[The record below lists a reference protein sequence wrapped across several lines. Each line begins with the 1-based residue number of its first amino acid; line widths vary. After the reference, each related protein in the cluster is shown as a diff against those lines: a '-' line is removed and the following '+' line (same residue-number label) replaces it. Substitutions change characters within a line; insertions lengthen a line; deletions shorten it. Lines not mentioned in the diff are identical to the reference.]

1 VPSFKNFLDFVYRR
15 RSNGPRAGLV
25 RRYFMIS
32 LVLISGGLLTSGL
45 VQIYYSYNETLQQ
58 LALLQ
63 QEKADSAAF
72 RIEQFFSSIEQG
84 LKTAAKNRNLAVKGI
99 APEFRF
105 ELSRLLSVL
114 LPLMDLVAISVDDRE
129 AVQVSRFHPVLSI
142 QLADQRYRKTILA
155 FQSDAKLNIQIGAV
169 EFARDSEPHINI
181 AVPIESYPGRLL
193 GALFADVD
201 LRYVADVV
209 GAVTIGKKGYAYVVT
224 SAGELIAHPDI
235 SMVLQRSNV
244 AHYEQVR
251 AAFDKTANKNARQSM
266 QATSFRGEKM
276 FASFA
281 MIPRL
286 AWAVIVE
293 QPVAEVY
300 ETIYANL
307 LRTSGL
313 ILLGFGIALLPSIY
327 VARRVI
333 HPLEVLRSGAQRIG
347 HGDLDHH
354 LEIKTGDE
362 IEALADE
369 FNKMSDAL
377 KQSYSGLEAKVNER
391 TQELRVANDRLQE
404 LDRLKSRFLSNVSHE
419 LRTPLAG
426 IGSLVDNMLDG
437 VTGELNDKQTRY
449 IAGIKE
455 SSERLARLINDLLDL
470 SVIESGKMKL
480 EPTQFSASDLIN
492 QVAESFRPVAATR
505 SVTLTASLPDGNH
518 LAWGDRDKITQVLTN
533 LIDNAIKF
541 TPQDGNVRVA
551 ISPTGNDDWLS
562 ISVSDTGP
570 GISEDERAQ
579 IFDEFYQIDRPGEE
593 KAKGVGLGLAI
604 SKKLIDMHGG
614 VISVDSVDGKGSTFT
629 FTVLARQGHPSGG
642 GV

>member
-1 VPSFKNFLDFVYRR
+1 
-15 RSNGPRAGLV
+15 
-25 RRYFMIS
+25 
-32 LVLISGGLLTSGL
+32 
-45 VQIYYSYNETLQQ
+45 
-58 LALLQ
+58 
-63 QEKADSAAF
+63 
-72 RIEQFFSSIEQG
+72 
-84 LKTAAKNRNLAVKGI
+84 
-99 APEFRF
+99 
-105 ELSRLLSVL
+105 
-114 LPLMDLVAISVDDRE
+114 
-129 AVQVSRFHPVLSI
+129 
-142 QLADQRYRKTILA
+142 
-155 FQSDAKLNIQIGAV
+155 
-169 EFARDSEPHINI
+169 
-181 AVPIESYPGRLL
+181 
-193 GALFADVD
+193 
-201 LRYVADVV
+201 
-209 GAVTIGKKGYAYVVT
+209 
-224 SAGELIAHPDI
+224 
-235 SMVLQRSNV
+235 
-244 AHYEQVR
+244 
-251 AAFDKTANKNARQSM
+251 M
-266 QATSFRGEKM
+266 QATSFHGEKM

-300 ETIYANL
+300 GTIYANL

-313 ILLGFGIALLPSIY
+313 ILLGFGIALLSSIY

-333 HPLEVLRSGAQRIG
+333 RPLEVLRSGAQRIG

-391 TQELRVANDRLQE
+391 TQELRVANDRLQK
-404 LDRLKSRFLSNVSHE
+404 LDRLKSHFLSNVSHE

-470 SVIESGKMKL
+470 SVIESGKIKL

-492 QVAESFRPVAATR
+492 QVAEAFRPVAATK

-518 LAWGDRDKITQVLTN
+518 LVWADRDKITQVLTN
-533 LIDNAIKF
+533 LIGNAIKF
-541 TPQDGNVRVA
+541 TPQDGNVSVA

-593 KAKGVGLGLAI
+593 KAQGVGLGLAI